1 MSAARGRLQRRLGE
15 ALFARVAGPQGPAN
29 RARFAAP
36 GPRWFDADRPINRV
50 NLGTKVI
57 DGLETT
63 GTRETAALPTD
74 PNSHTSLENT
84 KEFWYSKQLGLNLQV
99 TRLDPMHGDQFFS
112 VIDLKLGEPDA
123 RLFVLPAT
131 TKIVDLRTPPGST
144 KTAPTP

>member
-1 MSAARGRLQRRLGE
+1 M
-15 ALFARVAGPQGPAN
+15 
-29 RARFAAP
+29 
-36 GPRWFDADRPINRV
+36 
-50 NLGTKVI
+50 I

-63 GTRETAALPTD
+63 GTRESVTLPSD
-74 PNSHTSLENT
+74 PNSSHTSLEYS

-123 RLFVLPAT
+123 RLFVLPPP
-131 TKIVDLRTPPGST
+131 TKVIDMRTPAGSA